1 VAKQLGKLAQRYAK
15 ALFNAVVQQ
24 EGTEGRPSPA
34 QKVAAAFSQFAR
46 VWEEQREFSGSML
59 NPMFDRSDRLKAL
72 LKVAERLGMPEV
84 VRRVLR
90 VIFEHERAALVPQI
104 AAAFTEL
111 ADSAAGVVPVEITVA
126 RAVAGDEVQNIEQH
140 LRRTV
145 AGDLRFT
152 WSIDPSLIGGMIVKY
167 QGKVVD
173 GSLNSRLEQ
182 IERKL
187 RG

>member
-24 EGTEGRPSPA
+24 EGTEGHPSPA
-34 QKVAAAFSQFAR
+34 QKVAASLGQFAR
-46 VWEEQREFSGSML
+46 LWEEQPELSGSML
-59 NPMFDRSDRLKAL
+59 NPMFDRHDRLNAL
-72 LKVAERLGMPEV
+72 LKVAEQLAMPEV
-84 VRRVLR
+84 VKRTLR
-90 VIFEHERAALVPQI
+90 VIYEHERAALIPQI
-104 AAAFTEL
+104 AAAFARL

-126 RAVAGDEVQNIEQH
+126 RAVAGDEVHNIEQH
-140 LRRTV
+140 LRGTV

-152 WSIDPSLIGGMIVKY
+152 WLIDPSLIGGMIVKY